1 MSEMYGADVEA
12 LRALGHAM
20 EEHGETLE
28 LAVGQL
34 TDAVTAVQWSG
45 ADHEEFVNEWQVRH
59 AVALL
64 AVAQAIAAAG
74 AKAVANADAQEQTS
88 ESYDGG
94 GGAVPSW
101 TPEGTDGRSSEGQGS
116 KEKEP
121 DGADTMDDRPM
132 GNLEDIGEVP
142 LDLAAIDAS
151 KIDQGRLADCW
162 FLASA
167 GAVAESD
174 PEWIQEHIK
183 YNAQDG
189 TYTVTFYDDGEPVE
203 ITVEDTAYENAAA
216 DPSGNP
222 SWITVY
228 EKAAAVFM
236 GGDYDDMNYDHA
248 STALEMITGKD
259 TSEDSLHPIWPWEPP
274 SLESIGERVANGEP
288 VVAATPEDDGG
299 FIDTGDGPP
308 DKDVVQNHVYTVESV
323 SADGKT
329 ITLINPWGPSGGQ
342 DSAGVD
348 KAGTLTMTAEEF
360 YENFD
365 NVTYGESTK

>member
-12 LRALGHAM
+12 LRALGTAM
-20 EEHGETLE
+20 ERHGETLE

-34 TDAVTAVQWSG
+34 TDAVTSVQWSG
-45 ADHEEFVNEWQVRH
+45 QDHEEFLTEWQVRH

-94 GGAVPSW
+94 GVPLGI
-101 TPEGTDGRSSEGQGS
+101 PEGTDGSSSEGQGS

-121 DGADTMDDRPM
+121 AGAAGDM
-132 GNLEDIGEVP
+132 GKVEDIGQVP
-142 LDLAAIDAS
+142 LDDTAIDAS

-174 PEWIQEHIK
+174 PKWIQEHIK

-189 TYTVTFYDDGEPVE
+189 TYTVTFYRDGEPVH
-203 ITVEDTAYENAAA
+203 ITVEDTAYENAAG
-216 DPSGNP
+216 DPSGNA

-236 GGDYDDMNYDHA
+236 GGDYEDMNYDDPA
-248 STALEMITGKD
+248 KALEMITGKD
-259 TSEDSLHPIWPWEPP
+259 TSSDSLDPALPWEDPP
-274 SLESIGERVANGEP
+274 SLQSIGERVKNGEP
-288 VVAATPEDDGG
+288 VVAATPDGG
-299 FIDTGDGPP
+299 GWFGDPPP
-308 DKDVVQNHVYTVESV
+308 DNKVVGNHVYTVQGV
-323 SADGKT
+323 SEDGKT
-329 ITLINPWGPSGGQ
+329 ITLVNPWGPTGGTGS
-342 DSAGVD
+342 DGVS
-348 KAGTLTMTAEEF
+348 KPGTLTMSAEEF
-360 YENFD
+360 YKNF
-365 NVTYGESTK
+365 NTVTYGESTK